1 MDKKNAAT
9 KWMKRGSCRNVAEYI
24 YEKTGMKQTEIMATE
39 KTRYP
44 CPGIKEAA
52 DMLRKAVSQGRHI
65 EVVADY
71 DADGIG
77 SAAQMYLI
85 LTKAGAKGFRIN
97 IPKRMLDGYGIN
109 KRIISGIPDGSL
121 VITVDNGISANEAI
135 SLAKARGMEVIV
147 LDHHIRG
154 GELPPADLIIDPEDD
169 PKGWGSPF
177 YCGAGLTF
185 KLAECLFPDDAGFLD
200 GLSCFAA
207 ISTIADSVNVT
218 RDNRNIILRGL
229 KNLNARRCTEGLGAI
244 LDYVAV
250 QKNMEH
256 IGIGEI
262 GFKIAPIFNAPGRL
276 ENDGG
281 ILILNALFQRG
292 EKAKKYAEKVYS
304 INEKRKDLVQT
315 LKEKVESGEI
325 GEGFLRKRNI
335 IFLYVPDFPE
345 GLCGILAGSLCEDG
359 GRPAFVMTKAEDG
372 SIKGSARSQDGAN
385 VFNILKEAENY
396 LTRFGGHE
404 QAAGFSLDEGN
415 LLDSYK
421 AMEAAA
427 PDPGCVS
434 EKYYDLDVLPISL
447 QAVHSAMGQVGVYGV
462 GLPEPVLKVN
472 GPVDDPNE
480 IGEDKTH
487 LSFKMSGVRCIGFGL
502 AEKYRE
508 LGKPTRMTVYGT
520 VGTNWY
526 KGRSYVQLHVMDI
539 CA

>member
-109 KRIISGIPDGSL
+109 KRIISVIPDGSL

-200 GLSCFAA
+200 GLPAL
-207 ISTIADSVNVT
+207 
-218 RDNRNIILRGL
+218 LRSHD
-229 KNLNARRCTEGLGAI
+229 R
-244 LDYVAV
+244 
-250 QKNMEH
+250 
-256 IGIGEI
+256 
-262 GFKIAPIFNAPGRL
+262 
-276 ENDGG
+276 
-281 ILILNALFQRG
+281 
-292 EKAKKYAEKVYS
+292 
-304 INEKRKDLVQT
+304 
-315 LKEKVESGEI
+315 
-325 GEGFLRKRNI
+325 
-335 IFLYVPDFPE
+335 
-345 GLCGILAGSLCEDG
+345 
-359 GRPAFVMTKAEDG
+359 
-372 SIKGSARSQDGAN
+372 
-385 VFNILKEAENY
+385 
-396 LTRFGGHE
+396 
-404 QAAGFSLDEGN
+404 
-415 LLDSYK
+415 
-421 AMEAAA
+421 
-427 PDPGCVS
+427 
-434 EKYYDLDVLPISL
+434 
-447 QAVHSAMGQVGVYGV
+447 
-462 GLPEPVLKVN
+462 
-472 GPVDDPNE
+472 
-480 IGEDKTH
+480 
-487 LSFKMSGVRCIGFGL
+487 GFGQ
-502 AEKYRE
+502 R
-508 LGKPTRMTVYGT
+508 
-520 VGTNWY
+520 Y
-526 KGRSYVQLHVMDI
+526 KG
-539 CA
+539 